1 MNMMKFNRRTMILA
15 TAATLS
21 GVAPGWAQA
30 VDMEAAKKEGK
41 VVWYTSTPIETAQ
54 RLSNK
59 FQEVS
64 GIKVELFRSG
74 GSAILRRFQQEGQAG
89 RVLVDV
95 LTHSDPAA
103 ANAMSRKGLF
113 TPFKPTHWDKVP
125 KEAKDP
131 DANWVA
137 QRLNLMTIYLRT
149 DKVPAA
155 DRPKAWSD
163 LVDPKYKGMMVTTDP
178 SFSSLQVS
186 VIGML
191 AKRLGWD
198 YLEKLRKNDIMVV
211 QGNQQASDMLKRGER
226 TIAVGASDNYAFD
239 DRKAGLAV
247 ETIYPTDGTFVVP
260 SPTSVVKNSPNP
272 NAAKA
277 FAEFMLS
284 DTAQA
289 MFPQDGNFAARTD
302 MPAPEG
308 NPQLDKINIMGIDD
322 AYIEKENARIKKRF
336 NEIMQ

>member
-1 MNMMKFNRRTMILA
+1 MVSIDRRTLLLA
-15 TAATLS
+15 AALTS
-21 GVAPGWAQA
+21 AGIAPLAAQGA
-30 VDMEAAKKEGK
+30 DMEAAKKEGK
-41 VVWYTSTPIETAQ
+41 VIWYTSTPIETAQ

-95 LTHSDPAA
+95 ITHSDPAA
-103 ANAMSRKGLF
+103 ANAMAKKGLF
-113 TPFKPTHWDKVP
+113 LPFKPSHWEKVP
-125 KEAKDP
+125 DEAKDP
-131 DANWVA
+131 DGNWVA

-149 DKVPAA
+149 DKVAAA

-163 LVDPKYKGMMVTTDP
+163 LVDPKYKGAMVTTDP
-178 SFSSLQVS
+178 SFASLQVA
-186 VIGML
+186 VVGML
-191 AKRLGWD
+191 AKRLGWE

-211 QGNQQASDMLKRGER
+211 QGNQQVSEMLKRGER

-239 DRKAGLAV
+239 DKKAGLAV
-247 ETIYPTDGTFVVP
+247 ETVYPTDGTFVVP

-284 DTAQA
+284 DTAQR
-289 MFPQDGNFAARTD
+289 MFPEDGNFAARTD

-308 NPQLDKINIMGIDD
+308 NPSLAKISIMGIDNE
-322 AYIEKENARIKKRF
+322 YIEKENARIKKRF